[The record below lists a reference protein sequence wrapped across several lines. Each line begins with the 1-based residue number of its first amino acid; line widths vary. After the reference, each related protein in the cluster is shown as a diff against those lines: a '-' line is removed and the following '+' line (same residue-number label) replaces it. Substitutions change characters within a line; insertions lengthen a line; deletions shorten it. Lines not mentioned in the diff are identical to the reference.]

1 MEEALNHSADGAASS
16 TRLGYGKV
24 PSTVECSLRLDFADY
39 LIPRC
44 CQLTVSL
51 FTLAKQGF
59 LVFRLSS
66 LTVNSTDDE
75 RMEQAWSAAFE
86 KLRQKARSL
95 LYKPARSIACC
106 LIDCLCVDDGETPE
120 R

>member
-1 MEEALNHSADGAASS
+1 MEEALNHSADGAAYS

-24 PSTVECSLRLDFADY
+24 PSNVESSLRLDFADY

-44 CQLTVSL
+44 RQLIVSL
-51 FTLAKQGF
+51 FTLAKQGS

-75 RMEQAWSAAFE
+75 RM
-86 KLRQKARSL
+86 K
-95 LYKPARSIACC
+95 
-106 LIDCLCVDDGETPE
+106 
-120 R
+120 